1 MARVPN
7 YIQNL
12 ANDAQKEFDGSRSF
26 YSQVQTERQTNLS
39 YYMQLPLGNESKG
52 FSSFITSDV
61 RDTVDFYL
69 ATLVDMF
76 VGGDAPIRFNPNN
89 EQDVDQADIET
100 KYVKHVIEE
109 QNEGFKTIF
118 TWFKDA
124 LIQKNGIVK
133 VYWDEHIDEEPENYE
148 NKSYQ
153 EYAQIISDPEY
164 RVKKVEIES
173 PVLEGE
179 FSPEEFA
186 VRLEEFGPEAQA
198 VLMTAK
204 FEIYGYRKR
213 DISQIRIQNIEP
225 EYFVV
230 SSTWADV
237 SIKDADYCGHIH
249 YFSRNELIA
258 DGYDYD
264 LVMDLP
270 TGSVDTSSADTAIRY
285 SKEAGRMVS
294 MNAATRAGELVEVVE
309 HYIRDTK
316 GGDPKMYCIITAA
329 GGSVVLDWYEV
340 DRPPYHVITPKINPY
355 RFYGDA
361 LADELIDVQYARS
374 NLWRS
379 SFDNIKYTVSPRWS
393 AKGDVDL
400 EALNDYTPTGI
411 VPMGADGEVQALVT
425 PFVADKAMEMSALLE
440 NMRAERTGFSRETMG
455 LDPAALANS
464 TNFIGSTILNLSQMR
479 VKMVASTFANTGYKS
494 MCEHIR
500 ELLMKYESRE
510 QVFAV
515 AGKFM
520 TVSPRSWFKNR
531 STTVKTGLGHAGKL
545 ELVNALQGVLQLQ
558 EKISVAQGG
567 FMGPLVTLDNTYAA
581 IKRTAEASG
590 IKDPDTFFT
599 NPEGYEPPPPA
610 PSVAELQIE
619 SYERIEKYKTDV
631 KAQTE
636 NRKIEADAAA
646 EKYKTDEN
654 TKVKNNELIY
664 KYQESLATGTQK
676 EKDRVDSR
684 REKALSR
691 ATGKQ

>member
-1 MARVPN
+1 MRVPQ
-7 YIQNL
+7 YIQDL
-12 ANDAQKEFDGSRSF
+12 ANDGQIEFDASRDF
-26 YSQVQTERQTNLS
+26 YSQIQEERQTNLS
-39 YYMQLPLGNESKG
+39 YYMQLPLGNEAQG
-52 FSSFITSDV
+52 FSQFITSDV
-61 RDTVDFYL
+61 RDTVDFYM
-69 ATLVDMF
+69 ANLVDMF
-76 VGGDAPIRFNPNN
+76 IGGDAPLRFNPVNA
-89 EQDVDQADIET
+89 EDVEQADIET
-100 KYVKHVIEE
+100 KYVKHVLEE
-109 QNEGFKTIF
+109 ENQGFKTIY

-124 LIQKNGIVK
+124 LIQKNGIAK
-133 VYWDEHIDEEPENYE
+133 VFWDERIDEEPENYE
-148 NKSYQ
+148 NKTYQ
-153 EYAQIISDPEY
+153 EYAMIISDPEY
-164 RVKKVEIES
+164 TVKKVEIES
-173 PVLEGE
+173 PLFEGE
-179 FSPEEFA
+179 FTPDEFA
-186 VRLEEFGPEAQA
+186 VRLEEFGPDAAIILQSA
-198 VLMTAK
+198 M
-204 FEIYGYRKR
+204 FEIYGYRKK
-213 DISQIRIQNIEP
+213 DLSQVRIQNIEP

-230 SSTWADV
+230 SSSWADLDI
-237 SIKDADYCGHIH
+237 SKADYCGHIH

-264 LVMDLP
+264 MVMELP
-270 TGSVDTSSADTAIRY
+270 TGSVDMSSMDTAIRY
-285 SKEAGRMVS
+285 AKEAGRLVS
-294 MNAATRAGELVEVVE
+294 TSAATKAGELVEVVE

-316 GGDPKMYCIITAA
+316 SGGEPKMYCIITAA
-329 GGSVVLDWYEV
+329 RGSVVLDWYEV

-361 LADELIDVQYARS
+361 LADELIDLQFARS

-379 SFDNIKYTVSPRWS
+379 GFDNIKYTVSPRWS

-479 VKMVASTFANTGYKS
+479 VKMVASTFANTGFKT

-500 ELLMKYESRE
+500 ELLMKYESRDK
-510 QVFAV
+510 VFDV

-567 FMGPLVTLDNTYAA
+567 FMGPLVTLDNTFAA
-581 IKRTAEASG
+581 INRTLEASG
-590 IKDPDTFFT
+590 IKDPETFFT
-599 NPEGYEPPPPA
+599 NPEGYQPPDPG
-610 PSVAELQIE
+610 PSIPELQIQSFE
-619 SYERIEKYKTDV
+619 QVEKYKTDAKTAV
-631 KAQTE
+631 DM
-636 NRKIEADAAA
+636 RKIEADVTM
-646 EKYKTDEN
+646 EKYKTDET

-664 KYQESLATGTQK
+664 KYQEGLK
-676 EKDRVDSR
+676 KDQNDTEAKINSR
-684 REKALSR
+684 RASALPKS
-691 ATGKQ
+691 A